1 MGEVVTIF
9 IIVIMSLFTV
19 LYMGSK
25 IIKQHPSYFH
35 SLINIITIHKKI
47 RINPIDSSGSVEMS
61 FKLQILA
68 PCFAV
73 PFL

>member
-35 SLINIITIHKKI
+35 IKLSIKGLEISCSFFNQH
-47 RINPIDSSGSVEMS
+47 NNDSQEN
-61 FKLQILA
+61 
-68 PCFAV
+68 
-73 PFL
+73 